1 LLTHLLNAFVESLLE
16 NIVSIGMMGWK
27 KNGQQ
32 NKTRQEKK
40 EEKMGKKEEE
50 ETGRN
55 KAKQAK
61 GVMGLML

>member
-1 LLTHLLNAFVESLLE
+1 
-16 NIVSIGMMGWK
+16 MG
-27 KNGQQ
+27 
-32 NKTRQEKK
+32 NKTRQDKRRKK
-40 EEKMGKKEEE
+40 KKWKNKEEEE